1 MEKKSLGDRMKG
13 YEAVAK
19 GILVPR
25 MPVILRIDGKAFHTF
40 TKGFKKPCDEIIST
54 TMKDTMKYLCEHVQ
68 GCVLGYTQSDE
79 ITLVLVDYK
88 ELNTTPWFDNEIQKL
103 CSVGASMATMAFNR
117 YFREHVDEWVR
128 SPKLDIDY
136 KLISKFQSTYEK
148 ALNMGAMFDCR
159 CFNVPADDVTNCL
172 LWRQNDATRNSIEAL
187 GRAYFSQKEL
197 YKKNGSNI
205 QDMLHEKFSINW
217 NDCSTEYKRGCC
229 CIKNENGKWFID
241 TEIPIFKAEGRDYVE
256 KLIKFE
262 EI

>member
-1 MEKKSLGDRMKG
+1 MKNDSLGDRMKG

-25 MPVILRIDGKAFHTF
+25 MPVVLRIDGKAFHTYS
-40 TKGFKKPCDEIIST
+40 KGFKKPSDELMSYA
-54 TMKDTMKYLCEHVQ
+54 MKDTMKYLCEHIQ

-117 YFREHVDEWVR
+117 YFYMYASQWVAQAN
-128 SPKLDIDY
+128 SLVGDIDSIRF
-136 KLISKFQSTYEK
+136 KAIKR

-159 CFNVPADDVTNCL
+159 CFNVPVDDVTNCL

-187 GRAYFSQKEL
+187 GRAYFSHKEL
-197 YKKNGSNI
+197 YQKNGSAI
-205 QDMLHEKFSINW
+205 QDMLHEKFGINW
-217 NDCSTEYKRGCC
+217 NDCPTEYKRGCC
-229 CIKNENGKWFID
+229 CIKDDEGKWFID
-241 TEIPIFKAEGRDYVE
+241 TEIPIFKGDGRDYIE

-262 EI
+262 